1 MTSGPP
7 TSDWRDQ
14 LTALVLERRGGVPD
28 RPLVIGLAG
37 GVASGKSTLA
47 ALISEHLRE
56 AGLSVRV
63 VATDGFLLSNARLE
77 RQGLMERKGFPE
89 TYDMARLGRFLD
101 RVAAGARR
109 LSVPTYSHAEYDVGP
124 VERFSRPDVVILEGL
139 IALRPEIRPL
149 DMALYVDAT
158 EAQQYGWYL
167 ERFLRLLRWK
177 SPRLAAILK
186 DSGGTPESLAR
197 DVWDRINGPNLR
209 DHVAPTRGRAEWI
222 LRKADDHTVTL
233 VSP

>member
-1 MTSGPP
+1 MTAAPP
-7 TSDWRDQ
+7 DWRDD
-14 LTALVLERRGGVPD
+14 LTARVLQRRREVHD
-28 RPLVIGLAG
+28 RPFAIGLAG

-63 VATDGFLLSNARLE
+63 VATDGFLFSNARLN
-77 RQGLMERKGFPE
+77 RLGLMERKGFPDS
-89 TYDMARLGRFLD
+89 YDMARLGRFLD
-101 RVAAGARR
+101 RVASGARR

-124 VERFSRPDVVILEGL
+124 SERFSRPDVLVLEGL

-149 DMALYVDAT
+149 DLALYVDAT
-158 EAQQYGWYL
+158 EEQQYGWYL
-167 ERFLRLLRWK
+167 DRFLRLLRWK

-186 DSGGTPESLAR
+186 ESGGTPEGLAR

-209 DHVAPTRGRAEWI
+209 DYVLPTRSRAELI